1 MRHQIKKVKFKGGYD
16 ATRMLVKKLAYNFL
30 TRGKIE
36 TTLVRAKV
44 LKSKI
49 ESLVEKMKEE
59 NQKNKEFFINYF
71 GKRNL
76 TPLFFKVIGP
86 VFKEVKGGYVRVI
99 KLGKRDSDGAD
110 IARVEWTKPVVY
122 ENLENKKTKKK
133 EIKKEVKE
141 KVKKKVKTKE
151 SK

>member
-1 MRHQIKKVKFKGGYD
+1 
-16 ATRMLVKKLAYNFL
+16 
-30 TRGKIE
+30 
-36 TTLVRAKV
+36 
-44 LKSKI
+44 
-49 ESLVEKMKEE
+49 MKEE

-110 IARVEWTKPVVY
+110 IARVEWTKGYRARIRNHGHSCFLCEIGIRSQFHTTY
-122 ENLENKKTKKK
+122 EPEA
-133 EIKKEVKE
+133 
-141 KVKKKVKTKE
+141 
-151 SK
+151 